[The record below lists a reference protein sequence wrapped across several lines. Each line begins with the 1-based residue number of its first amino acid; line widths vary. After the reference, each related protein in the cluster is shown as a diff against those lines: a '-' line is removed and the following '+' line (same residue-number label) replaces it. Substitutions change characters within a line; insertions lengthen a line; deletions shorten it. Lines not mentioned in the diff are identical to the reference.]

1 MIKVSIH
8 SKLELLT
15 CFSVKSKKLNKFG
28 PIMSVCCGGNSLFLL
43 QFKISFSQNAD
54 SFVVVSCILKVN
66 P

>member
-28 PIMSVCCGGNSLFLL
+28 PIMSVCGGNSLFC
-43 QFKISFSQNAD
+43 FSVA
-54 SFVVVSCILKVN
+54 LKSVTLAKC
-66 P
+66 